1 MPVLLSRSSN
11 VGPSFEHQSFALKE
25 RRCKNKASQ
34 AFSKGGR
41 KCQAP
46 TLKVGRGTFMR
57 RNLLKMLG
65 ILALLTVMAGQ
76 AFAKEITVRGRL
88 KKTVEA
94 GGWVIVANNQKYLL
108 LNAQRY
114 YAEKWFTETS
124 EVEAIGETKTDV
136 MTIYMEGTPFEV
148 RTLRP
153 LAESASAAMQSDS
166 RALTKVMVIGDSIIS
181 AQPDTAILTI
191 SVVTQAHI
199 ALDAQQQ
206 NANKTDAV
214 VRALKTAAGAGAEIK
229 TSGYSLQPQRVY
241 KENQP
246 PTIVGYEARNS
257 VTVTLADLTKVGA
270 AIDAASQAGA
280 NDVSG
285 ISFTLRKDRPAHD
298 QALAEATREAM
309 SKAQVIA
316 GALGGRV
323 VRIVEVQ
330 EEGFERPRPIYAD
343 QIQTMRAGV
352 VAPTPIEVG
361 TLDITSRVQLVAEI
375 EVAGK

>member
-1 MPVLLSRSSN
+1 MRGKLL
-11 VGPSFEHQSFALKE
+11 
-25 RRCKNKASQ
+25 
-34 AFSKGGR
+34 
-41 KCQAP
+41 
-46 TLKVGRGTFMR
+46 T
-57 RNLLKMLG
+57 MLG
-65 ILALLTVMAGQ
+65 VLALLTLFAGQ
-76 AFAKEITVRGRL
+76 TFAKEITVRGRL
-88 KKTVEA
+88 QKTVEA
-94 GGWVIVANNQKYLL
+94 GGWVIVAGNQKYLL

-114 YAEKWFTETS
+114 QNEKWFTETS
-124 EVEAIGETKTDV
+124 EVEAVGETKTDV

-153 LAESASAAMQSDS
+153 LAESGATAVMQSDL
-166 RALTKVMVIGDSIIS
+166 RTLTKVLVTGNSIIQ
-181 AQPDTAILTI
+181 AQPDTAILNI
-191 SVVTQAHI
+191 SVVTQARA

-206 NANKTDAV
+206 NANKSDAV
-214 VRALKTAAGAGAEIK
+214 VRALKSAAGAGAEIK

-270 AIDAASQAGA
+270 VIDAASQAGA
-280 NDVSG
+280 NDVAG

-298 QALAEATREAM
+298 QALADATREAV

-316 GALGGRV
+316 RALGGHV

-330 EEGFERPRPIYAD
+330 EEGFERPRPIYTD
-343 QIQTMRAGV
+343 QIQTMRAAS

-361 TLDITSRVQLVAEI
+361 TLDITSRVQLIAEV
-375 EVAGK
+375 EVGGK

>member
-1 MPVLLSRSSN
+1 MW
-11 VGPSFEHQSFALKE
+11 
-25 RRCKNKASQ
+25 
-34 AFSKGGR
+34 
-41 KCQAP
+41 
-46 TLKVGRGTFMR
+46 
-57 RNLLKMLG
+57 RNLLTMLG
-65 ILALLTVMAGQ
+65 ILALLTLLAGQ

-88 KKTVEA
+88 QKTVEA
-94 GGWVIVANNQKYLL
+94 GGWVIVAGNQKYLL

-114 YAEKWFTETS
+114 QNEKWFVEAS
-124 EVEAIGETKTDV
+124 EVEAVGETKTNV

-148 RTLRP
+148 RMLRP
-153 LAESASAAMQSDS
+153 LAEGGSAAIQSDS
-166 RALTKVMVIGDSIIS
+166 RALTKVLVTGDSIIS

-191 SVVTQAHI
+191 SVVTQARA

-206 NANKTDAV
+206 NANKSDAV
-214 VRALKTAAGAGAEIK
+214 VRALKTAAGTGSEIK
-229 TSGYSLQPQRVY
+229 TSGYTLQPQRVY

-270 AIDAASQAGA
+270 VIDAASQAGA
-280 NDVSG
+280 NDVAG

-323 VRIVEVQ
+323 VRIIEVQ
-330 EEGFERPRPIYAD
+330 EEGFERPRPIYQAEYGRM
-343 QIQTMRAGV
+343 TTAAAV
-352 VAPTPIEVG
+352 PTPIEVG
-361 TLDITSRVQLVAEI
+361 TLDITSRVQLIAEV
-375 EVAGK
+375 EVGAR